1 MEDKSILKTVKKLLG
16 IPEDVDDFDKDI
28 IIYINTVFSLVNQMG
43 IGPLKCFSI
52 SGKDEKWS
60 DFSERL
66 DMEQFK
72 TYVYLKVKMLFDP
85 PVNSQLASS
94 YNNTINEL
102 EFRISSLWD
111 RYMNSDDE
119 EIKNWVDANKK
130 EV

>member
-16 IPEDVDDFDKDI
+16 IPEDVKDFDKDI

-52 SGKDEKWS
+52 IGDDEKWS

-85 PVNSQLASS
+85 PANSQLESS
-94 YNNTINEL
+94 YNNTIKEL

-119 EIKNWVDANKK
+119 EIKKWVDTNKK